1 MEEVCAGY
9 GVGFRASLPWS
20 VSIRDVDLVD
30 PGIISHEGPRRLVSI
45 KELIED
51 GLFLIWRG
59 DSY

>member
-30 PGIISHEGPRRLVSI
+30 PGIISHEGPRRLVSF

-51 GLFLIWRG
+51 DLFLI
-59 DSY
+59 